1 MESSTRDRQ
10 TRRLKRRRVIERPR
24 LFALL
29 DESPNRIRTLVA
41 PAGYGKTTLAE
52 QWVAR
57 DGRRGAWF
65 KARSASTDV
74 AALALGMARAA
85 AELVPGCD
93 ERLRTHLRAVPNPG
107 ERVDVLA
114 EILGEE
120 LESWQPTD
128 WLVLD
133 EYQELV
139 GAADAEAF
147 VDELAAACP
156 VQLLI
161 ASRHRPTWVTGRRIL
176 YGDVL
181 ELNQTVLAMDTR
193 EAAELLEGR
202 SAASASGLV
211 ALANGWPAVIALA
224 SVTDAEI
231 DGDAEVPDSL
241 YRFFAEE
248 VFDALG
254 EEVRA
259 GLATLAVA
267 PVLDRELAGLLLE
280 DADAVCE
287 AALQVGILE
296 ERDGRLELHPLA
308 RSFLID
314 RVVQVTADIT
324 EAAAATCYEHYT
336 SRREWDAAYEIVA
349 TTGPASEIPIL
360 LGRALDDLL
369 DSALLPTVA
378 RWCSVAVSERVDAP
392 IVALARAE
400 LALRRGHYAEC
411 QAFAAVVS
419 HQSNSLRFRA
429 LLLAGR
435 AANLASRETQAM
447 ALYQQAE
454 QAASNEAERRNARWG
469 ELVCAIE
476 LELPEAVPLLNSLT
490 TDVGPTDPR
499 ELVLATG
506 CELSIGL
513 KFGRLGST
521 NAEVAAELVDSV
533 PDPLLRSSFRN
544 MYAQYLGLLARYD
557 EAAEVV
563 RLLLDDVARS
573 RLDFA
578 SPHALVSGALAHAGM
593 RKWVEAHREIDH
605 ALASARRSHDSFAA
619 QMCYAAQI
627 RVLAHQG
634 RHRFALSVEMP
645 LMRDALPYIRAEAH
659 LARAIVLATVGRTDE
674 ACALASQV
682 RGTTSAVEP
691 AVLMAALDAVI
702 ALRRRDRDLADRVAA
717 LLATAFDSGGLDLLV
732 MAYRTCPELLSLMLR
747 ESRDGD
753 DLHALI
759 VRVGDL
765 DLARTVGHPLT
776 LSDDDPRTRLTRRER
791 EVFELIQQGLSNR
804 QIADLLVI
812 SEATAKLHSHHI
824 YEKTGMRSRVAIMI
838 QAALERERADQAT
851 SAMGD
856 EKSESDASS

>member
-10 TRRLKRRRVIERPR
+10 SRKLKRRRVIERPR

-93 ERLRTHLRAVPNPG
+93 ERLRAHLRAVPNPG

-120 LESWQPTD
+120 LVGWLPTD

-139 GAADAEAF
+139 GATDAESF
-147 VDELAAACP
+147 VEELAAVCP

-161 ASRHRPTWVTGRRIL
+161 ASRQRPTWVTGRRIL

-231 DGDAEVPDSL
+231 DGDAEVPDAL

-267 PVLDRELAGLLLE
+267 PVLDRELAAMLLE

-308 RSFLID
+308 RSFLVD
-314 RVVQVTADIT
+314 R
-324 EAAAATCYEHYT
+324 
-336 SRREWDAAYEIVA
+336 
-349 TTGPASEIPIL
+349 
-360 LGRALDDLL
+360 
-369 DSALLPTVA
+369 
-378 RWCSVAVSERVDAP
+378 
-392 IVALARAE
+392 
-400 LALRRGHYAEC
+400 
-411 QAFAAVVS
+411 
-419 HQSNSLRFRA
+419 
-429 LLLAGR
+429 
-435 AANLASRETQAM
+435 
-447 ALYQQAE
+447 
-454 QAASNEAERRNARWG
+454 
-469 ELVCAIE
+469 
-476 LELPEAVPLLNSLT
+476 
-490 TDVGPTDPR
+490 
-499 ELVLATG
+499 
-506 CELSIGL
+506 
-513 KFGRLGST
+513 
-521 NAEVAAELVDSV
+521 
-533 PDPLLRSSFRN
+533 
-544 MYAQYLGLLARYD
+544 
-557 EAAEVV
+557 
-563 RLLLDDVARS
+563 
-573 RLDFA
+573 
-578 SPHALVSGALAHAGM
+578 
-593 RKWVEAHREIDH
+593 
-605 ALASARRSHDSFAA
+605 
-619 QMCYAAQI
+619 
-627 RVLAHQG
+627 
-634 RHRFALSVEMP
+634 
-645 LMRDALPYIRAEAH
+645 
-659 LARAIVLATVGRTDE
+659 
-674 ACALASQV
+674 
-682 RGTTSAVEP
+682 
-691 AVLMAALDAVI
+691 
-702 ALRRRDRDLADRVAA
+702 
-717 LLATAFDSGGLDLLV
+717 
-732 MAYRTCPELLSLMLR
+732 
-747 ESRDGD
+747 
-753 DLHALI
+753 
-759 VRVGDL
+759 
-765 DLARTVGHPLT
+765 
-776 LSDDDPRTRLTRRER
+776 
-791 EVFELIQQGLSNR
+791 
-804 QIADLLVI
+804 
-812 SEATAKLHSHHI
+812 
-824 YEKTGMRSRVAIMI
+824 
-838 QAALERERADQAT
+838 AT
-851 SAMGD
+851 SAGTFGSRSCGD
-856 EKSESDASS
+856 LLSPLLVKTRLGCRLRGRRHARVDLKRSPRS